1 MKKLKLGE
9 LLLTEGKI
17 DEAQLKT
24 ALGHQRKWGK
34 KLGDC
39 LVELGFISEIQMV
52 HTLARSLRL
61 PLIDLTRLDSS
72 KITREI
78 LNYIDLPIARKNR
91 VVPLAI
97 KEIKRKKRLVIAT
110 ADPTNFEVFDE
121 VQFKAG
127 LPLLVMLA
135 PNSDIDWFLRKYYMN
150 QGEALPENYIS
161 GISLIQDLNG
171 AEKFDDPDHLP
182 TTSVQEVFQDE
193 EFISQSKVGKP
204 KKSES

>member
-9 LLLTEGKI
+9 LLLTERKI

-24 ALGHQRKWGK
+24 ALSHQRKWGK

-52 HTLARSLRL
+52 HSLARSLRL
-61 PLIDLTRLDSS
+61 PLIDLTRLDST

-78 LNYIDLPIARKNR
+78 LDLIELPIARKHR
-91 VVPLAI
+91 VVPLAV

-110 ADPTNFEVFDE
+110 SDPTNFEVFDE

-161 GISLIQDLNG
+161 GISLIQDLEG

-193 EFISQSKVGKP
+193 EFVSQSKVGRP
-204 KKSES
+204 KKNES